1 MTPGSLDGPA
11 TIGVMGGA
19 FDPIHLGHLAVAEE
33 AREILGIEAV
43 LFVPTGSPPH
53 RTSAVAPAGDRLA
66 MTALAI
72 ADNPTFRLSRI
83 EVDRPGPSFTLDT
96 LERLAA
102 EQRQAGRMA
111 DLALILSAETFHDL
125 PGWHEPRRILE
136 LARIAVAPRVGHA
149 TPDREWLAAQ
159 FPGLEERVTFLAG
172 PRLGVSST
180 MIRARLAAGRS
191 IRYLVP
197 DTVID
202 YIGEHGL
209 YTGDRHASGGR
220 APSPVPTT
228 GGSAAT

>member
-1 MTPGSLDGPA
+1 
-11 TIGVMGGA
+11 V
-19 FDPIHLGHLAVAEE
+19 GHLAVAEE
-33 AREILGIEAV
+33 AREILGIETV

-53 RTSAVAPAGDRLA
+53 RTSAVAPADDRIA

-72 ADNPTFRLSRI
+72 GDNPTFRLSRI
-83 EVDRPGPSFTLDT
+83 EVDRPGPSLTLET

-102 EQRQAGRMA
+102 EQRQAGRRP

-159 FPGLEERVTFLAG
+159 FPGLEERVTYLAG

-180 MIRARLAAGRS
+180 MIRTRLAAGRS

-197 DTVID
+197 DPVID

-209 YTGDRHASGGR
+209 YTGSRRASGDL
-220 APSPVPTT
+220 ASSSPVPAP